1 MDGPEKNNNPAA
13 LLVNA
18 APYLLADVLLLL
30 AAFWLYPSHA
40 PWTYVLAGASLA
52 PISLY
57 LVTLGTHNK
66 NKAHAFLARS
76 TFNQSL
82 LDTLAE
88 GYALHEA
95 VFDTEGKPVDF
106 IFRDINPEFEQLLGL
121 SRREVIGR
129 KVSEVLPETEP
140 HWLEV
145 FGRVATGGSPEI
157 LENYGQSFR
166 RYFQVRV
173 SCPRHG
179 FVAVFFT
186 DITERKESED
196 FARLA
201 ATVFHNTQEAI
212 LVIDSERK
220 VVSVNPAFTKITGY
234 HLSEIK
240 GGLPRFH
247 RSGQY
252 DERFFQHI
260 WVSINEQGHWQG
272 EIWNRRKNGELFPAW
287 ENISA
292 IQDDSG
298 QVTHYVSVMSDI
310 SAVKQAEEHL
320 NHLAHHDILTGL
332 ANRLAFSSNLENAL
346 ERAKRNDRKVAL
358 LYLDLDRFKTINDTL
373 GHAAGDLLLKTTADR
388 IKGCVRKEDM
398 VARLGGDEFTVLLE
412 DLQHTET
419 AGTLAGKITR
429 TINAPLKLFE
439 QEVVVSTSIGIGL
452 FPNDAEDADAL
463 TRAADAAMYRAKA
476 RGRNTFEYY
485 TQDMATGS
493 SLRLAIENA
502 LRSALDRNEL
512 VLHYQPQFNLA
523 HNQVVGM
530 EALIRWHHPEW
541 GLLLPFQFLE
551 IAEETGLIDDLGDW
565 VIDTA
570 LGQLDHWQKL
580 LGLPLRVSVNL
591 SDRQLVHN
599 HLAETLEYCV
609 HSHSL
614 DPEMLQFSLEITE
627 NTLQTSVDVIETLNE
642 IRALGIK
649 VAIDNFGTG
658 YSSLNHL
665 KNLPVD
671 TLKMDQVFLRDLPFD
686 TDHYSIAA
694 AIISIGQSLGLSII
708 AEGVEFKNQLDFLK
722 LHGCDEAQGFFIGKP
737 FNADDATAFLMQ
749 ARKNMAFRTH

>member
-13 LLVNA
+13 LLVKA
-18 APYLLADVLLLL
+18 APYILADAALLL
-30 AAFWLYPSHA
+30 AAFWLYSSHA
-40 PWTYVLAGASLA
+40 PWAYALAGATLA
-52 PISLY
+52 PISLCI
-57 LVTLGTHNK
+57 VKLGARDKNQTHT
-66 NKAHAFLARS
+66 FPARS
-76 TFNQSL
+76 TFNQAL

-95 VFDTEGKPVDF
+95 VFDAEGKPVDF
-106 IFRDINPEFEQLLGL
+106 IYRDINPAFEQLLGL
-121 SRREVIGR
+121 RRHEVIDR
-129 KVSEVLPETEP
+129 KVLEILPSTEP

-145 FGRVATGGSPEI
+145 FGRVAMGGSPEM
-157 LENYGQSFR
+157 LENYGRSFH
-166 RYFQVRV
+166 RYFQARL
-173 SCPRHG
+173 SCPKYG

-186 DITERKESED
+186 DVTERKESED

-212 LVIDSERK
+212 LVIDTERK

-292 IQDDSG
+292 IQDESG

-310 SAVKQAEEHL
+310 SAVKQAEAHL

-332 ANRLAFSSNLENAL
+332 ANRLAFNSNLENAL
-346 ERAKRNDRKVAL
+346 ERARRNDRKVAL

-429 TINAPLKLFE
+429 SISAPLKLFE

-476 RGRNTFEYY
+476 RGRNTFEFY

-493 SLRLAIENA
+493 NLRLAIENA

-512 VLHYQPQFNLA
+512 LLYYQPQFNLA
-523 HNQVVGM
+523 HHQVVGM
-530 EALIRWHHPEW
+530 EALIRWHHPGW
-541 GLLLPFQFLE
+541 GMLLPSQFLE
-551 IAEETGLIDDLGDW
+551 IAEESGLIDDLGDW

-570 LGQLDHWQKL
+570 LGQLAEWQQL
-580 LGLPLRVSVNL
+580 MDLPLRVWVNL
-591 SDRQLVHN
+591 SGRQLIYN
-599 HLAETLEYCV
+599 HLVETLEYCIQR
-609 HSHSL
+609 HSL
-614 DPEMLQFSLEITE
+614 APEKLQFSLEITE
-627 NTLQTSVDVIETLNE
+627 NTLQTSIDAVDTLNE

-658 YSSLNHL
+658 YSSLTRL

-671 TLKMDQVFLRDLPFD
+671 TLKIDHEFLKDLPFD
-686 TDHYSIAA
+686 TNHYSIAA
-694 AIISIGQSLGLSII
+694 AIISIGQSLGMSII
-708 AEGVEFKNQLDFLK
+708 AEGVEFKDQLDFLK
-722 LHGCDEAQGFFIGKP
+722 LHGCDEAQGFLIGKP
-737 FNADDATAFLMQ
+737 LSTEDATAFLMN
-749 ARKNMAFRTH
+749 AGSRMNFRTH